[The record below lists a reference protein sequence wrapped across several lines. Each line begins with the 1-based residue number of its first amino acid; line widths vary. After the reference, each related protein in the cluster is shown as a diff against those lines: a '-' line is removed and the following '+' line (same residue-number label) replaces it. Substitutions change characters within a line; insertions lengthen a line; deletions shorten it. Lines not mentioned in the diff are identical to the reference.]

1 MAKWGEGDPR
11 WIVEE
16 RPDATNVN
24 NWHWTEK
31 NATPWSKDKIKGL
44 LQDFVISG
52 SGQECKI
59 VEIEKLDGEA
69 TANNRKGKLIFF
81 YEWNIVLKWKGVID
95 DEDVTGKV
103 TIPNLSEE
111 NDIDEVELTVSVD
124 TSNDASEKLKVFMYN
139 IGRDKIRKQLDS
151 YVKILK
157 QDFAKGLILPKKGE
171 EQNGVPLVKPD
182 KETVYASGFN
192 KQKIELQTV
201 ITEPKAVGCK
211 LDVKTLDAVEKFQC
225 RANEL
230 YDALTRV
237 DMVTAFTRGHVKL
250 DLFKG
255 GEFVFFGG
263 NVSGKFDE
271 IVPNKRITQSWR
283 LKQWPAGHFSN
294 VVIELEEKED
304 HTVLKL
310 TQTLIPSA
318 EFDATKA
325 NWSRYY
331 WDSIRSAFGFGSFLY

>member
-31 NATPWSKDKIKGL
+31 NATPWSKDKLKGL

-52 SGQECKI
+52 NGLECKI
-59 VEIEKLDGEA
+59 VEIEKLEGEA
-69 TANNRKGKLIFF
+69 SANNRKGKLIFF
-81 YEWNIVLKWKGVID
+81 YEWNIVLKWKGLMD

-103 TIPNLSEE
+103 EVPNLSEE
-111 NDIDEVELTVSVD
+111 NDMDEVELTVSID
-124 TSNDASEKLKVFMYN
+124 SSNNASEKLKVFMYN
-139 IGRDKIRKQLDS
+139 VGRDKIRKQLGT
-151 YVKILK
+151 YVKQLR

-171 EQNGVPLVKPD
+171 DGGAPTVKPD
-182 KETVYASGFN
+182 KETVFASGFN

-201 ITEPKAVGCK
+201 ISEPKQVGCK
-211 LDVKTLDAVEKFQC
+211 LDVKTLDVVERFQC
-225 RANEL
+225 RANEI
-230 YDALTRV
+230 YDALTRT

-250 DLFKG
+250 ELFKG
-255 GEFVFFGG
+255 GEFVYFGG

-271 IVPNKRITQSWR
+271 IVPNKKIAQTWR
-283 LKQWPAGHFSN
+283 LKQWPAGHYSN
-294 VVIELEEKED
+294 VVMELVEKDD
-304 HTVLKL
+304 HTELKL
-310 TQTLIPSA
+310 TQTLIPAA
-318 EFDATKA
+318 EFEVTKA

>member
-31 NATPWSKDKIKGL
+31 NATPWSTDKLKAL

-81 YEWNIVLKWKGVID
+81 YEWNIVLKWKGWID

-124 TSNDASEKLKVFMYN
+124 SSNNASEKLKVFMYN
-139 IGRDKIRKQLDS
+139 IGRDKIRKQLET
-151 YVKILK
+151 YVKDLK

-171 EQNGVPLVKPD
+171 EQNGAPPVKA
-182 KETVYASGFN
+182 KETVHISGVN
-192 KQKIELQTV
+192 KQKIELQAVTS
-201 ITEPKAVGCK
+201 EPKKVGVK
-211 LDVKTLDAVEKFQC
+211 LDVKTLETVESFQC

-230 YDALTRV
+230 FDALTQIH
-237 DMVTAFTRGHVKL
+237 MVTAFTRGHVKL
-250 DLFKG
+250 DLFQG
-255 GEFVFFGG
+255 GDFVFFGG
-263 NVSGKFDE
+263 NVCGKFGE
-271 IVPNKRITQSWR
+271 IVPNKKITQTWR
-283 LKQWPAGHFSN
+283 LKQWPDGHFSN
-294 VVIELEEKED
+294 VVMELEEKED
-304 HTVLKL
+304 HTELKL
-310 TQTLIPSA
+310 TQTLIPTA
-318 EFDATKA
+318 EFEATKT